1 MTVAELAN
9 LIAEDVAPYAQR
21 HGVPLVDEQGRL
33 AGMITRADIMR
44 ALRNG
49 KGEDTLLT
57 AGSRSLVVTSPDELL
72 SDAAAKM
79 LRARIGRLPV
89 VDPTDST
96 KSVGYLGRGEFILG
110 YEKSHQEE
118 HHRERSSLLQK
129 TVKLALRRKVANRA
143 GIEE

>member
-1 MTVAELAN
+1 M
-9 LIAEDVAPYAQR
+9 
-21 HGVPLVDEQGRL
+21 DEQGRL

-49 KGEDTLLT
+49 KGEDTLLN
-57 AGSRSLVVTSPDELL
+57 AGSSDLVVTSPDELL

-79 LRARIGRLPV
+79 LSARIGRLPV
-89 VDPTDST
+89 VDPTDPT
-96 KSVGYLGRGEFILG
+96 KLVGYLGRGEFILG

-129 TVKLALRRKVANRA
+129 AVKLALRRKVADRVGA
-143 GIEE
+143 EK